1 MPLLRE
7 TSEMSANC
15 LFLAL
20 PQNAWEQLRSEPQTG
35 LDVPTSPVLY
45 VEDAEGGYAFRGLTL
60 QEDVVDALRFLLG
73 GAEEPGRSV
82 PFVATRASARPIDE
96 AVGQPTP
103 LDGQAWYLSPD
114 EVRRAAAG
122 LARVTAQELASR
134 FDAEELEDSGLAKL
148 AEGLEHLEPW
158 TEEDLPALQQSYA
171 ELVEYF
177 QQAAER
183 REGMLVLLE
192 DGPVSA
198 LDLGME

>member
-1 MPLLRE
+1 MPLLWE
-7 TSEMSANC
+7 ASEMSANC

-20 PQNAWEQLRSEPQTG
+20 PQTAWEQLRSEPRTG
-35 LDVPTSPVLY
+35 LDVPSSPVLY
-45 VEDAEGGYAFRGLTL
+45 EEEEGGYAFRGLTL

-73 GAEEPGRSV
+73 EAEEPGSSV

-114 EVRRAAAG
+114 EVRRVEVG
-122 LARVTAQELASR
+122 LARVTALELASR

-148 AEGLEHLEPW
+148 AEGLDHLEPW
-158 TEEDLPALQQSYA
+158 MEEDLPALQQSYA

-177 QQAAER
+177 QRAAER

>member
-1 MPLLRE
+1 
-7 TSEMSANC
+7 MSANC

-20 PQNAWEQLRSEPQTG
+20 PPPDWEQLRSEPETG
-35 LDVPTSPVLY
+35 LDVPTSPALY
-45 VEDAEGGYAFRGLTL
+45 EEDEEGGYSFRGLTL

-73 GAEEPGRSV
+73 TMEESAEPGV
-82 PFVATRASARPIDE
+82 PFVEIQAVARPIDE

-122 LARVTAQELASR
+122 LAKVKATELASR
-134 FDAEELEDSGLAKL
+134 FDAEEMEDSGLAKL
-148 AEGLEHLEPW
+148 AEELDHLEPW
-158 TEEDLPALQQSYA
+158 TEQDLPSLQASYA
-171 ELVEYF
+171 EVVEYF
-177 QQAAER
+177 QRAAER

-198 LDLGME
+198 LDLAME